1 MDVNKI
7 QIRKDGITN
16 KELVIPIQLTWDYLG
31 LDQSIDE
38 YETEVIN
45 QVTGR
50 YGDFEVTRFA
60 HAPVAVSDPYSDNAF
75 EYTDIQYEFNFY
87 SGGSLSDS
95 SNWRNTYISEGFTPN
110 EIYYYTNNFTNSF
123 FKLDLYDTKDDA
135 TQKNYL
141 TVIIPVQ
148 QGATQSG
155 QVLTPTLPTVSIK
168 RPQFTLDFLG
178 DKEGYFLYWLR
189 STEYINIDTLY
200 MKAKF
205 FNGKT
210 GSYVVM
216 TNTPQNLILPTPY
229 NFDPTV
235 YFYYEVNFDY
245 NDFTYTILDN
255 NGNRIGTN
263 NPINSYEYINP

>member
-1 MDVNKI
+1 MIVNNYRI
-7 QIRKDGITN
+7 LN
-16 KELVIPIQLTWDYLG
+16 KPNDNYVNIPIEIKWDIDG
-31 LDQSIDE
+31 NDDAIDQFVE
-38 YETEVIN
+38 ETIEDVIGTIN
-45 QVTGR
+45 SFEISRFSHKKHDDSDRTDVR
-50 YGDFEVTRFA
+50 Y
-60 HAPVAVSDPYSDNAF
+60 N
-75 EYTDIQYEFNFY
+75 FNFFEQALNIY
-87 SGGSLSDS
+87 TPSYL
-95 SNWRNTYISEGFTPN
+95 TEGFTVN
-110 EIYYYTNNFTNSF
+110 ELYYFSQPFTKSF
-123 FKLDLYDTKDDA
+123 FKLDFYDTKDDA

-168 RPQFTLDFLG
+168 RPQFTLDFIG

-200 MKAKF
+200 MKSKF

-229 NFDPTV
+229 NFDPSV

-263 NPINSYEYINP
+263 NPINWYEYINP